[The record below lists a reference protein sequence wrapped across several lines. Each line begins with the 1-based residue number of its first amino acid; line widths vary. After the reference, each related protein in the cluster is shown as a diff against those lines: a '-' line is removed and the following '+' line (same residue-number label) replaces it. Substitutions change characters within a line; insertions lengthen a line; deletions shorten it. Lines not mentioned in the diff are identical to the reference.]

1 MEFIENVKKFMSLL
15 VQLVKVIDSMEDQFD
30 ELDSKIDE
38 LDSKIT
44 DIEERGV
51 SDIEHVINESLADCL
66 HDAARSLKA

>member
-1 MEFIENVKKFMSLL
+1 
-15 VQLVKVIDSMEDQFD
+15 MEDQFD

-66 HDAARSLKA
+66 HDAARSLKV